1 MIHPTHHPPIDIM
14 QEYVAGTLSPA
25 FGLGIEIH
33 LSLCSQCCEKRALL
47 EQVGGAVLSMG
58 GKAPLSSGLQ
68 QKIMAALEDLATD
81 SEMAKSGRALQTQP
95 LQDGDIVLPRALSQI
110 LRAAGVD
117 DLTSLKWRKIGGY
130 GEADLPLPLFAKKA
144 TEIPPGTFEDAP
156 RVRLLRLA
164 PGAVM
169 PRHTHKG
176 KELTLVLHGGFKD
189 SAGNYEVGD
198 LIFADSDIDHA
209 PEAHYNG
216 PCLCLAITDGPL
228 HLTGPIGKWLNPY
241 LSL

>member
-1 MIHPTHHPPIDIM
+1 MTHPTHHPPIDIM

-47 EQVGGAVLSMG
+47 EQVGGAVLAMG
-58 GKAPLSSGLQ
+58 EKAPLSSGLQ
-68 QKIMAALEDLATD
+68 QKIMAALEDPAFED
-81 SEMAKSGRALQTQP
+81 IEGQGEGGFHQP
-95 LQDGDIVLPRALSQI
+95 LQDGDILLPRSLSQI

-117 DLTSLKWRKIGGY
+117 DLTSLNWRKIGGY
-130 GEADLPLPLFAKKA
+130 GEADLPLSLFAKKA
-144 TEIPPGTFEDAP
+144 AEIPPGTLEDAP

-164 PGAVM
+164 PGAAM

-209 PEAHYNG
+209 PEASHDG

-228 HLTGPIGKWLNPY
+228 HLTGLLGKWLNPY